1 MVSVTLSHGSQFQ
14 TNGFEYVFSGI
25 CVCMDYEN
33 ELKDLQR
40 PVIKQ
45 NSKTQKIQKTA
56 VKTNDYKN
64 KLRSS

>member
-1 MVSVTLSHGSQFQ
+1 
-14 TNGFEYVFSGI
+14 
-25 CVCMDYEN
+25 MDYEN

-45 NSKTQKIQKTA
+45 NSKTPKIQKTA
-56 VKTNDYKN
+56 VQTNNYKN

>member
-1 MVSVTLSHGSQFQ
+1 MVLNFRPMIL
-14 TNGFEYVFSGI
+14 NMFFSGI
-25 CVCMDYEN
+25 CFCMDYEN

-45 NSKTQKIQKTA
+45 NSKTPKVQKTA